1 MDKEGIEFL
10 KKKIVDLYEWMEE
23 GAEGNCS
30 EISLDDIIKG
40 GVDLY
45 EVTGIITLNNG
56 EKIRVQNK
64 CIKSWLAGRY
74 EGDEIECEEGGIS
87 ISHFDEEKSKIIF
100 YEFPLCSISSIQSY
114 SDDPI
119 WQSEELR
126 EAYEEK
132 IKKDKKNNGTGK
144 QH

>member
-1 MDKEGIEFL
+1 MRKQCVNKSNANNRQSSWIKKELNF
-10 KKKIVDLYEWMEE
+10 
-23 GAEGNCS
+23 C
-30 EISLDDIIKG
+30 DIIKG

-132 IKKDKKNNGTGK
+132 IKKDKKNDGTTE
-144 QH
+144 